1 MTRAF
6 RVGDTLS
13 LAGVL
18 AAVAAVTLLVGG
30 CGGGGGG
37 QGAGSTTS
45 MDPNMSMGS
54 TPAAG
59 VVLSFTGTEYA
70 YVPPTA
76 KAAAGKTTI
85 RFTNKGTMEH
95 DFVIDALHVKLAAKP
110 GKTVEATVTL
120 KPGTYEYYCSIPGH
134 RQSGMQGKLI
144 VK

>member
-1 MTRAF
+1 MIVTRAF
-6 RVGDTLS
+6 RVGDILS
-13 LAGVL
+13 RVGAL
-18 AAVAAVTLLVGG
+18 AAIAAATLLVGG
-30 CGGGGGG
+30 CGGGGG

-45 MDPNMSMGS
+45 MAP

-59 VVLSFTGTEYA
+59 VVLSVTGIEYA
-70 YVPPTA
+70 FTPPTA
-76 KAAAGKTTI
+76 KAAAGRTTI

-95 DFVIDALHVKLAAKP
+95 DFVIDVLHVKLAAKP
-110 GKTVEATVTL
+110 GKSAEATVTL